1 MGTRERERFQTH
13 LAKEEERVWVS
24 DEDDDNEEEE
34 EEEEYM
40 CRSEYLL
47 LAAQGQFRDFTSFQ
61 LLLLL
66 YLAINQAMCVNP
78 IRTVR
83 FKSKI

>member
-34 EEEEYM
+34 EEDM

-66 YLAINQAMCVNP
+66 YLAINQAVCVNP